1 MELTGKLIKK
11 MPLQTGTGKNGE
23 WKKQDF
29 IIEVPGTYPKKIALV
44 AWGDRANE
52 ILNMELGQEIK
63 ASIDIE
69 SREYNERWYTDVK
82 AWKIEKTT
90 SNGGSVSDGG
100 PKAPEYSNTG
110 GSPFENTTVSNPFE
124 NNSNDPSSEQ
134 DDDLPF

>member
-1 MELTGKLIKK
+1 MELSGKLIKK
-11 MPLQTGTGKNGE
+11 QPLQTGTGKNGE
-23 WKKQDF
+23 WKKQEF

-44 AWGDRANE
+44 AWGDKANE

-82 AWKIEKTT
+82 AWKIEKVG
-90 SNGGSVSDGG
+90 NGGTPSS
-100 PKAPEYSNTG
+100 APQHPANSNTG
-110 GSPFENTTVSNPFE
+110 ASPFDNTPVNNPFDSG
-124 NNSNDPSSEQ
+124 SNDPSMGQ